1 MQESLLPELFPTR
14 SSPRNAATTH
24 PAKPTSTCLAPPNP
38 EAVRARFDR
47 ALYRRATRLL
57 LTRPGPK
64 SSSRCT
70 SRDLRQS
77 LRS

>member
-14 SSPRNAATTH
+14 SSPRNAATTD
-24 PAKPTSTCLAPPNP
+24 PAKSTSTCLAPPNP
-38 EAVRARFDR
+38 KAVRARFDR
-47 ALYRRATRLL
+47 ALYRRATRPLL
-57 LTRPGPK
+57 NRPRPK
-64 SSSRCT
+64 SLSPCT